1 MRARVLL
8 LLQRR
13 HYCTPVFAA
22 LPRPPTPT
30 PTPPPTGLSSCWRC
44 GGKGTYLK
52 VSRGTVV
59 RCRTCYPIVSGA
71 APAPASPTDTMRQ
84 LRCGLRAAVV
94 GAGIG
99 GCAAAAGLRRLG
111 FDVTVYERDA
121 AFGDRRQGYG
131 LTMQQSVP
139 ALRRIGV
146 DLPAS
151 VLSHAHYAFRADG
164 GVLGYFGP
172 AFNPQQQRLQERP
185 QPPSKKGR
193 FNGTGRFNI
202 HIPRQELRALL
213 HAAACDA
220 GARFEWGRRLAA
232 LPPQPQPPRADGRR
246 QRQQLRFADGTT
258 AEADLVVAADG
269 VFSRVRGAVEGRG
282 DVDGEAQRYAGL
294 RFLGLIVLLGIVRHD
309 GGASFAPFV
318 HERVWETSDGAA
330 RLYAMPYDAHATM
343 WQLSYPVAD
352 VAAAVAAAGQPPE
365 ALKAA
370 AAARCRGW
378 HAPVPQM
385 IAATAPAD
393 VAAYPVCDRDPVS
406 HAELAAALRRG
417 GRPTVAL
424 LGDALHPMSP
434 FKGQGA
440 NQALLDAA
448 ALVRRLGAEGGG
460 GDGRGR
466 GGGGGDG
473 ASLPSVAQ
481 AVDAYHK
488 EACAACVSKVL
499 GSRSAAVLLHSR
511 RALEEEE
518 AGGEGRAATTTMT
531 TVAALR
537 AAGIT
542 AETPDLDKAVV
553 GCLGSGHRPHA
564 LHSVKV
570 RTCKKEAAEARR
582 A

>member
-8 LLQRR
+8 LLLQRR
-13 HYCTPVFAA
+13 RYCDSASAA
-22 LPRPPTPT
+22 PSPPPTPT
-30 PTPPPTGLSSCWRC
+30 PTPPPPTGLSGCWRC

-59 RCRTCYPIVSGA
+59 RCRTCYPIVSGS
-71 APAPASPTDTMRQ
+71 APAPPSPADA
-84 LRCGLRAAVV
+84 LRRRRRGLRAAVV

-99 GCAAAAGLRRLG
+99 GCAAAAGLRQLG

-146 DLPAS
+146 DLPTS

-172 AFNPQQQRLQERP
+172 AFNPQQQQQQQEQQQSRQ

-193 FNGTGRFNI
+193 FNRTGRFNI

-232 LPPQPQPPRADGRR
+232 LPPAASDGRSR
-246 QRQQLRFADGTT
+246 LCFADGTT
-258 AEADLVVAADG
+258 AGADLVVAADG
-269 VFSRVRGAVEGRG
+269 VFSRVRGVVEGR
-282 DVDGEAQRYAGL
+282 DDDDDAQQTRYEGL

-343 WQLSYPVAD
+343 WQLSYP
-352 VAAAVAAAGQPPE
+352 
-365 ALKAA
+365 
-370 AAARCRGW
+370 AAARCAGW
-378 HAPVPQM
+378 HAPVPQL

-406 HAELAAALRRG
+406 HAALAAALREG

-448 ALVRRLGAEGGG
+448 ALVRRLGA
-460 GDGRGR
+460 
-466 GGGGGDG
+466 
-473 ASLPSVAQ
+473 
-481 AVDAYHK
+481 
-488 EACAACVSKVL
+488 
-499 GSRSAAVLLHSR
+499 
-511 RALEEEE
+511 
-518 AGGEGRAATTTMT
+518 
-531 TVAALR
+531 
-537 AAGIT
+537 
-542 AETPDLDKAVV
+542 
-553 GCLGSGHRPHA
+553 
-564 LHSVKV
+564 
-570 RTCKKEAAEARR
+570 
-582 A
+582 